1 MNHEAIN
8 TVVVKL
14 LISFSVLHS
23 QEATEYLHFSVE
35 NRMGHGAL
43 ETSCEVSTSLHSQ
56 FYLLYHSA
64 EQQVH
69 NGESVSAAKAR
80 GP

>member
-1 MNHEAIN
+1 MNHEVIN

-23 QEATEYLHFSVE
+23 QEATEYLRVSVE

-43 ETSCEVSTSLHSQ
+43 ENIL
-56 FYLLYHSA
+56 
-64 EQQVH
+64 
-69 NGESVSAAKAR
+69 
-80 GP
+80 